1 MIVAVVAVVVAVAGV
16 VVGVVVADGT
26 VALRGGGREERHT
39 GEAYWMQ
46 LGNGDLVENQFVS
59 VTHISAGRNPHRWR
73 HPPGA
78 SSFLTESNRLKT

>member
-1 MIVAVVAVVVAVAGV
+1 MTVSGVVVAVAVAGV
-16 VVGVVVADGT
+16 VVVVVVVDGT
-26 VALRGGGREERHT
+26 VALRGVGREERHT

-59 VTHISAGRNPHRWR
+59 VTHISAWRNLHRWL

-78 SSFLTESNRLKT
+78 SSFLTESNRWKT